1 MNRSTLLATL
11 VAVVLSGAALVAGA
25 ADPVLAL
32 VGLQPLDVLPTLLL
46 ANAAGGL
53 ELKSLVEAIQK
64 GFNDFKQLNDERL
77 AKLEK
82 GAAPGDFEA
91 KLAAVQA
98 DIAKALDLKK
108 DLEAL
113 EAKTNLHG
121 LLGGVKGLDANPDKA
136 AYKTAFVDRF
146 LRKGED
152 SVELKSLQA
161 KAWSI
166 GTPADGGYA
175 VPEQIDR
182 AIEKLLRDV
191 SPMRKV
197 ANVIRVGT
205 SDYKKLVNVNG
216 IASGWVGE
224 TAARPAT
231 NTSQLAEVVPPM
243 GEVYANPQVT
253 QQALDDMFF
262 DVESELMDQLMEELA
277 VAEGSAFTS
286 GNGTNKP
293 KGFLDYATAATAD
306 SSRAFGT
313 LEHVATGVS
322 ADFAASNKAD
332 VFFATVAA
340 LKKGYRAGALWQMN
354 KGVLFEVLRFK
365 DTTGQYL
372 WQPSIQDSGLG
383 IKLLGFDIEEN
394 EDMPAK
400 AANSLSIAFGNFKRG
415 YTIVD
420 RMGMRMLRDPYTNKP
435 YVGFYTTKRVGG
447 AVVNSQAIKLVK
459 FAAA

>member
-1 MNRSTLLATL
+1 MKTTRILAGLLALTFSAL
-11 VAVVLSGAALVAGA
+11 AFATGYADPYLALIGMQPTDALSGLM
-25 ADPVLAL
+25 
-32 VGLQPLDVLPTLLL
+32 L

-53 ELKSLVEAIQK
+53 ELKALVEAIQT
-64 GFNDFKQLNDERL
+64 GFENFKKLNDERL
-77 AKLEK
+77 GRLEK
-82 GAAPGDFEA
+82 GGATGDFEA

-98 DIAKALDLKK
+98 DIARALDLKK
-108 DLEAL
+108 DLAAL
-113 EAKTNLHG
+113 EAKTNLQG
-121 LLGGVKGLDANPDKA
+121 LIGGIKGAENPDKV
-136 AYKTAFVDRF
+136 AYKTAFMDRF
-146 LRKGED
+146 VRKGED
-152 SVELKSLQA
+152 SPELKSLMV

-166 GTPADGGYA
+166 GTAADGGYA
-175 VPEQIDR
+175 MPEQIDR
-182 AIEKLLRDV
+182 AIEKLLRDL
-191 SPMRKV
+191 SPMRSV
-197 ANVIRVGT
+197 SNIVRVGT

-231 NTSQLAEVVPPM
+231 NTSQLAEVAPPM

-253 QQALDDMFF
+253 QAALDDLFF
-262 DVESELMDQLMEELA
+262 DAEAELMDQLVEELA

-293 KGFLDYATAATAD
+293 KGFLDYTTAATAD

-322 ADFAASNKAD
+322 GDFAASNKAD
-332 VFFATVAA
+332 VLFNVVGA

-354 KGVLFEVLRFK
+354 KGLMFEVLRLK

-372 WQPSIQDSGLG
+372 WQPSLQDSGLA
-383 IKLLGFDIEEN
+383 IKLLGFSVEEN

-420 RMGMRMLRDPYTNKP
+420 RMGMRMLRDPYSNKP

-447 AVVNSQAIKLVK
+447 AVVNSQAIKVVK
-459 FAAA
+459 FAAS